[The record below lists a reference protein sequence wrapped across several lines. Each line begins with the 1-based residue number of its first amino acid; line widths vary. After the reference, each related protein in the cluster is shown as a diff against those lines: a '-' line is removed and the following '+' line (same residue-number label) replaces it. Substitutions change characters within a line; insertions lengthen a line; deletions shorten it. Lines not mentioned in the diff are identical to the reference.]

1 MRKRIERRSKV
12 SKVVELI
19 DELESISADN
29 GERFLQM
36 TDLELDSLL
45 AFDEDGQVCMYEVG
59 GVLLGKNALL
69 RWVECHK
76 NVRK

>member
-1 MRKRIERRSKV
+1 MRKRLERKSKV
-12 SKVVELI
+12 SKVGELI
-19 DELESISADN
+19 DELMSMSADN

-36 TDLELDSLL
+36 TDRELDSLL

-76 NVRK
+76 SVRK